1 MNRSYGLRNLYRI
14 NKITIHHAAYVGDA
28 QAIVNHLQGSS
39 YSANYVIGKDGEIL
53 EDLPCHYAPITS
65 SNRANDM
72 QAITIE
78 VANSAGSPSWP
89 ISNATWNA
97 LLQLCVELCSRFDI
111 DPIWTGNSEGTFT
124 THDMFAATLCPG
136 PYLKSRMPEL
146 VNLVAT
152 KLDEIETDETNSKD
166 RYYALTEIPDWA
178 YQTISDLL
186 DAGIINGN
194 EKGLDLS
201 EDMLRTIIIADRMII
216 HAINKT
222 K

>member
-1 MNRSYGLRNLYRI
+1 MNRSYGSRESDQI

-53 EDLPCHYAPITS
+53 EDLPWYYAPITS

-97 LLQLCVELCSRFDI
+97 LLQLCVELCGRFDI

-124 THDMFAATLCPG
+124 THDMFTATLCPG
-136 PYLKSRMPEL
+136 PYLKDRMPEL

-152 KLDEIETDETNSKD
+152 KLTSTQSNEETPS
-166 RYYALTEIPDWA
+166 RYNFLTELPDWA
-178 YQTISDLL
+178 YLTISNLM

-194 EKGLDLS
+194 EHGLDLS
-201 EDMLRTIIIADRMII
+201 EDMLRTIIIVDRMIT
-216 HAINKT
+216 HAINKN